1 MTIEERAFA
10 SMSTRKRE
18 QIDNNAP
25 KEKFIGDVYINGYC
39 NGAKEQRQI
48 DIEKAVKVYTNE
60 LRQTIDLLN
69 KVGEMYDIDKLGEIL
84 SFEGCV
90 KDFRKAM
97 EEQV

>member
-1 MTIEERAFA
+1 MATIEERAFA
-10 SMSTRKRE
+10 SLITRKRE

-25 KEKFIGDVYINGYC
+25 KEKFIGDVYINGYIA
-39 NGAKEQRQI
+39 GATEQRQI

-60 LRQTIDLLN
+60 LQQTIDLLN

-97 EEQV
+97 EE